1 MDRATIPFVSGKSVV
16 VVRKVPAYVCENC
29 GEPFMAGHVVDVV
42 SGLLS
47 KAKSLG
53 AELSMVTYAEEE
65 DEALLPR

>member
-1 MDRATIPFVSGKSVV
+1 
-16 VVRKVPAYVCENC
+16 
-29 GEPFMAGHVVDVV
+29 MAGHVVDVV